1 MIRKT
6 KNKFIIVTMISVVL
20 VLAVLMGVINWLNF
34 ADMDERANLLLEF
47 LVENGGRFPMS
58 AAEVSEEVVVTENEA
73 SGEPGGGSGEASAE
87 PDGGAGASGEAGPE
101 DASEVA
107 EDTAAAVDRSAGTAQ
122 NRFDGKGRDVVPK
135 GFEERYTER
144 IIREVFTYE
153 TPYETRYFSVVLGPE
168 GEMISVDI
176 TQIAAITS
184 EDAVTMARTLSKAGK
199 TDGYYERYKYLA
211 QDAEEG
217 TLFVFLDCA
226 KDLNSAGNFLKISIL
241 VSMAG
246 VAAVLLLVLL
256 FSGWAI
262 KPMVSAYNKQKTF
275 ITNAGH
281 ELKTPLAVI
290 GSCTE
295 VLELEQGQSKWT
307 EAIHAQVERMSGLT
321 GDLIALARMD
331 ENAQLPMAEF
341 DLSAAVRAEAESFQ
355 LLAEQRELSLRLDIQ
370 PDILYRGSETAIRQ
384 LTGILTDNA
393 VKYTSGGEIL
403 LSLGRKG
410 RRLLLKTENLAEGF
424 LAGEQPQLFER
435 FYRGDVSHG
444 GETEGYG
451 IGLSIAQSIVLAHG
465 GKISAVSDGQKLI
478 IKAEF

>member
-1 MIRKT
+1 MIKKT
-6 KNKFIIVTMISVVL
+6 KNKFIVVTMISVVL

-34 ADMDERANLLLEF
+34 ADMDEKANLMLEF
-47 LVENGGRFPMS
+47 LAENGGRFPMS
-58 AAEVSEEVVVTENEA
+58 TTEVSEEVVVTENDA
-73 SGEPGGGSGEASAE
+73 SDEPGGGSGEASGE
-87 PDGGAGASGEAGPE
+87 PGGQGGASGEIAAADMSEGADETGPE
-101 DASEVA
+101 DEN
-107 EDTAAAVDRSAGTAQ
+107 EGAGQ
-122 NRFDGKGRDVVPK
+122 NRTGGKGRDLVPK

-144 IIREVFTYE
+144 VIREVFTYE
-153 TPYETRYFSVVLGPE
+153 TPYETRYFSVVLSPE
-168 GEMISVDI
+168 GEMVSVDI
-176 TQIAAITS
+176 TQIAAVTS
-184 EDAVTMARTLSKAGK
+184 TDAVAMARELSEAGK
-199 TDGYYERYKYLA
+199 TEGYYERYKYLA
-211 QDAEEG
+211 QDTEEG
-217 TLFVFLDCA
+217 TLFVFLDCS
-226 KDLNSAGNFLKISIL
+226 KDLTSAGSFLKISIL

-246 VAAVLLLVLL
+246 AGVVLLLVLL